1 MEEARSTG
9 EMGVPGPFKG
19 VTGPKHVWAGPSPI
33 PGIQC
38 NRPGVL
44 NVAGQQCGSEGPI

>member
-1 MEEARSTG
+1 MKGGGGKEHW
-9 EMGVPGPFKG
+9 EMGVSGPFRG
-19 VTGPKHVWAGPSPI
+19 VTGPEQVWAGPSPI

-44 NVAGQQCGSEGPI
+44 DVPSQQRGS